1 MKDRS
6 RIRAEFPA
14 LTRVVN
20 GSPAAFFDGPAG
32 SQVPRAVIDA
42 MSDYLAHRNANT
54 GGAFATSE
62 ETDAMLRSAREVL
75 GDFLGGPAEGIVF
88 GQNMTTLTYALSRA
102 MAREWSAGDEVVVTD
117 LDHQANIT
125 PWIQAAEDAGA
136 VVRRIPFDPE
146 TCLLDMDR
154 LERALGPRTRVVAVG
169 YASNAVGTVNDVA
182 RACASA
188 RAVGAM
194 SFVDAVHYAPHGV
207 VDIDAIG
214 CDFLACS
221 AYKFFGPHLGVM
233 WGRPE
238 LLAELTPYRLPPAP
252 NDVPERWETGTLSHE
267 SIAGAAAAVEWI
279 AGLAASDLPAR
290 RERVVRG
297 MRTIEELE
305 RPLFDA
311 LLEGLG
317 AVPGLRIHG
326 PPAGHP
332 RTPTLAFTLPGLTP
346 RRIAEMLG
354 RDGIFVWDGDFYAS
368 TVVDRLG
375 LRDAGGVVRVGLAP
389 YNTAEEVDRL
399 VAAVGEIAETS

>member
-6 RIRAEFPA
+6 SIRAEFPA
-14 LTRVVN
+14 LSRQVN
-20 GSPAAFFDGPAG
+20 GGQAAYFDGPAG

-42 MSDYLAHRNANT
+42 MADYLAHRNANT

-62 ETDAMLRSAREVL
+62 ETDGMLWSSREVL
-75 GDFLGGPAEGIVF
+75 GDFVGGPPEGIVF

-102 MAREWSAGDEVVVTD
+102 MGRAWSSGDEVVVTD

-136 VVRRIPFDPE
+136 TVRRIPFDPD
-146 TCLLDMDR
+146 TCRLDMER
-154 LERALGPRTRVVAVG
+154 LEGALGPRTRVVAIG

-182 RACASA
+182 RVCAAA
-188 RAVGAM
+188 RAVGAI

-207 VDIDAIG
+207 IDVLAIG

-252 NDVPERWETGTLSHE
+252 DHVPDRWETGTLSHE
-267 SIAGAAAAVEWI
+267 SIAGAAEAVEWI
-279 AGLAASDLPAR
+279 AGLGAPELGSR
-290 RERVVRG
+290 RERVVAG
-297 MRTIEELE
+297 MRAIDELE
-305 RPLFDA
+305 RPLFER
-311 LLEGLG
+311 LVEGLR
-317 AVPGLRIHG
+317 AVPGLRVYG
-326 PPAGHP
+326 PPSGAA
-332 RTPTLAFTLPGLTP
+332 RTPTLAFTLPDLTP
-346 RRIAEMLG
+346 RRIAERLG
-354 RDGIFVWDGDFYAS
+354 SEGIFVWDGDFYAS

-399 VAAVGEIAETS
+399 VEAVAELARRE